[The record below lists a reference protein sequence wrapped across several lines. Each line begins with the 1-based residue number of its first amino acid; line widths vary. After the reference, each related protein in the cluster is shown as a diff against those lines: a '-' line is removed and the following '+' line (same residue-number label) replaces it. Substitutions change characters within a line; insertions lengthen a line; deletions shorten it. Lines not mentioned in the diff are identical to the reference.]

1 MLCCCF
7 CSQVLMGSMYRCF
20 VGSNQKRSFLVPP
33 LSVTVQ
39 NWEWVPDEMI
49 PVRTMSYH
57 FGVKYK
63 NINNYNVTYARSC
76 NNNKKSFVLIPY
88 FFLLWISTTFNF
100 IAPFTATLLL
110 ALFIINSNKRLLPPP
125 VTIITI
131 TPPRCP
137 LIHLHQRKWI
147 TPQQRIEQSV
157 VVSIKEGI
165 EDKKPLE

>member
-1 MLCCCF
+1 MLLLLF
-7 CSQVLMGSMYRCF
+7 TGLDGKY
-20 VGSNQKRSFLVPP
+20 VP
-33 LSVTVQ
+33 LLRWQQSKKVVSCASIIR
-39 NWEWVPDEMI
+39 DCAKLG
-49 PVRTMSYH
+49 MSAGWNDSCANNELP
-57 FGVKYK
+57 FGVNYK
-63 NINNYNVTYARSC
+63 NINNYYVTCARSC